1 MATTALGQLRN
12 QVRGETMTAEDPGYE
27 EARRVYNAMI
37 DGRPRV
43 IVRCAGAEDVVAAV
57 NLARESQLDLAVR
70 GGSHSVPGRG
80 TADDAVVIDYLGCKR
95 SRLIP
100 RRKRRGLRAAQRG
113 ECSTMRPTLATTGGI
128 VSTTGIGGLT
138 LGGGI
143 GYLSRGFGLS
153 CDNLLSAEVVTADGK
168 ILTVSE
174 QANEDLFWC
183 PRGAGNFGV
192 VTQFGIGCTRSGRST
207 AARCSTRWVTPPVC

>member
-70 GGSHSVPGRG
+70 GGSHSVPGFG

-113 ECSTMRPTLATTGGI
+113 SVQRCDPRSRPGHHRRHRLHHRHRRAHARRRDRLPQPRLWP
-128 VSTTGIGGLT
+128 VLRQPA
-138 LGGGI
+138 LG
-143 GYLSRGFGLS
+143 RV
-153 CDNLLSAEVVTADGK
+153 VVTADGK

-174 QANEDLFWC
+174 QANEDLFWGASGQWATSASS
-183 PRGAGNFGV
+183 PSSVSAAPGPGDLRRPDALRGG
-192 VTQFGIGCTRSGRST
+192 
-207 AARCSTRWVTPPVC
+207 